1 MNFVTGY
8 AFNRCKSRIP
18 NVQWICR
25 EKDLSFLLRIKEK
38 EGIIWHKAELGSL
51 MLQMRW
57 GSTATVS
64 NVIHGKTGKISDE
77 TVKRVQQELEKT
89 GYIPN
94 MAGILL
100 ARNNSRIIGVVVND
114 HPKYEGRVLED
125 GFVMSSLNALSHEV
139 NKKGYFLMIK
149 TTTDINE
156 IIVFASM
163 WNMDG
168 LILMGFCEANYEKLR
183 NQMRISFVVYDGYFD
198 KSSKFVNLVI
208 DHYDGGYK
216 AGEYFKKLGHKK
228 ALCIS
233 DNYICM
239 DKERIDGFCKA
250 FAQGETVIWQIPNT
264 KKERVQFYRDKFLEL
279 SMLGITGVFAVSDYY
294 ALDFMQF
301 LQGRGVRIPKDLQI
315 IGMDDSIA
323 SRESIPALTTIHQ
336 DADLR
341 AKTAIKCIEDMR
353 EGRDF
358 STRVVLPVKLIKR
371 ESTGKL

>member
-1 MNFVTGY
+1 M
-8 AFNRCKSRIP
+8 AQSR
-18 NVQWICR
+18 V
-25 EKDLSFLLRIKEK
+25 RIVDV
-38 EGIIWHKAELGSL
+38 ADALGL
-51 MLQMRW
+51 
-57 GSTATVS
+57 STATVS
-64 NVIHGKTGKISDE
+64 NVIHGKTRKISDE

-139 NKKGYFLMIK
+139 NKKGYFLMVK

-156 IIVFASM
+156 VIVFASM

-168 LILMGFCEANYEKLR
+168 LILMGFCEENYERLR

-198 KSSKFVNLVI
+198 KCSKFVNLVI

-250 FAQGETVIWQIPNT
+250 FEPGETVIWKIPNT
-264 KKERVQFYRDKFLEL
+264 KKVRVQFYKDKFLEL
-279 SMLGITGVFAVSDYY
+279 SKLDITGVFAVSDYY

-301 LQGRGVRIPKDLQI
+301 LQGRGVQIPKDLQI
-315 IGMDDSIA
+315 IGMDDSMA

-336 DADLR
+336 DAYLR
-341 AKTAIKCIEDMR
+341 AKAAIKCIENMR
-353 EGRDF
+353 DGKEYD
-358 STRVVLPVKLIKR
+358 TRIVLPVKLIKR
-371 ESTGKL
+371 ESTRDL